1 MQILLLPPHGQRLW
15 QWPEAEAKFCRG
27 WGSSSQHREITNIKE
42 GEQPSRTTTRLY
54 KRKKEEKK
62 SGLTSSAEA
71 LLELSEFSFFP
82 SASESLGRRNSED
95 CEDEEEEDI
104 GRTCTQQETPL
115 DTPCLLK
122 DSYRGASFSAKEKGK
137 HLVLENESQ
146 NFRRF
151 FQNQVLQFRKCRCHF
166 NTLKKLS
173 KACINKEVLI

>member
-95 CEDEEEEDI
+95 EDEEEEDI

-137 HLVLENESQ
+137 HLVLENESKDS
-146 NFRRF
+146 FKIRF
-151 FQNQVLQFRKCRCHF
+151 FSSGNAVAILTH
-166 NTLKKLS
+166 LKNCQKL
-173 KACINKEVLI
+173 A